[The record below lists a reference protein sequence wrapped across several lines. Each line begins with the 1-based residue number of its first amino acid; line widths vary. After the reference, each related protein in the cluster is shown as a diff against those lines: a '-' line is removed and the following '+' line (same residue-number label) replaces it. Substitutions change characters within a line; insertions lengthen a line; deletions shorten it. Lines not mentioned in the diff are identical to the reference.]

1 MVYPIADIVVVTRF
15 SVTQEFPRDSSRLCR
30 GDKCVETHGAAK
42 VTGWRVRCLPTLRPV
57 EQELRVDTA
66 GVHAMATRWGASVG
80 DLNET
85 VAPTGLGLS
94 CQTSAAAVDAAHV
107 DVAAFTA
114 GLAAR
119 VGERASGVVQADPAI
134 SSRKLRRPPRWLP
147 SFSR

>member
-1 MVYPIADIVVVTRF
+1 
-15 SVTQEFPRDSSRLCR
+15 
-30 GDKCVETHGAAK
+30 
-42 VTGWRVRCLPTLRPV
+42 V

-66 GVHAMATRWGASVG
+66 GVHAMARRWGASVG

-85 VAPTGLGLS
+85 AAPTGLGLS

-119 VGERASGVVQADPAI
+119 VGERASGVVQADTSYLAQEASSTAAVASVFQPTI
-134 SSRKLRRPPRWLP
+134 SE
-147 SFSR
+147 

>member
-1 MVYPIADIVVVTRF
+1 M
-15 SVTQEFPRDSSRLCR
+15 
-30 GDKCVETHGAAK
+30 
-42 VTGWRVRCLPTLRPV
+42 VTGWRVRFLPKLWPV
-57 EQELRVDTA
+57 GQELRVDTA

-107 DVAAFTA
+107 DVTAFTA

-119 VGERASGVVQADPAI
+119 VGERASGVVQADLSYLAQEASSTAAAAAVFQPVI
-134 SSRKLRRPPRWLP
+134 SE
-147 SFSR
+147 

>member
-1 MVYPIADIVVVTRF
+1 M
-15 SVTQEFPRDSSRLCR
+15 
-30 GDKCVETHGAAK
+30 

-57 EQELRVDTA
+57 EQQLRVDTA
-66 GVHAMATRWGASVG
+66 GVHGMATRWGASVG

-119 VGERASGVVQADPAI
+119 VGERATGVVQDDTSYLAQEAASTAAVAAVFQPMI
-134 SSRKLRRPPRWLP
+134 TE
-147 SFSR
+147 

>member
-1 MVYPIADIVVVTRF
+1 M
-15 SVTQEFPRDSSRLCR
+15 
-30 GDKCVETHGAAK
+30 
-42 VTGWRVRCLPTLRPV
+42 
-57 EQELRVDTA
+57 RVDTA
-66 GVHAMATRWGASVG
+66 GVQAMATRWSASVG

-119 VGERASGVVQADPAI
+119 VGERATGVVRADTSYLAQEAASTAAVAAVFQTMI
-134 SSRKLRRPPRWLP
+134 SE
-147 SFSR
+147 